1 MNCNASV
8 NVSSEEIKK
17 QVAELSKAST
27 EIDRTRKSIVSQYQQ
42 LGTTWNDAKYKA
54 LGDIVQESNSSLRN
68 IEKIFLQSQKALLSI
83 LSVVQEYE
91 ASNLYPTGAV
101 SGGISD
107 GGSDG
112 GFTRHLSPD
121 EVNARWQS
129 GVESIN
135 EQIANYREALLS
147 RGVPECKWLNETLA
161 KHRAQMLEQQGY
173 DLDVASGHGADSVH
187 NGDAYH
193 YPGDYN
199 EFYNQ
204 LADEFR
210 QHSLTETNPHYSEAP
225 HWRDNCQRCVPALE
239 MRRRGEEV
247 TARPS
252 TYGSHI
258 WLTGLLTYGKTRLC
272 CIRKEPE
279 WSRSTILWPLGATEL
294 VLKSWYIGMDHTE
307 EDTLLSLN
315 AETEKQFFLILKRD
329 VWMSLIISGVLFLTQ
344 HSIAELIIWNSPAIL
359 MNVIRR

>member
-1 MNCNASV
+1 MPSV

-17 QVAELSKAST
+17 QAAELSKAST

-252 TYGSHI
+252 TYGSSH
-258 WLTGLLTYGKTRLC
+258 LAYR
-272 CIRKEPE
+272 P
-279 WSRSTILWPLGATEL
+279 
-294 VLKSWYIGMDHTE
+294 
-307 EDTLLSLN
+307 
-315 AETEKQFFLILKRD
+315 FD
-329 VWMSLIISGVLFLTQ
+329 VWQNPTVLHTQ
-344 HSIAELIIWNSPAIL
+344 GTGMEQIDNSMASWGDGARAQVVVYWDGPHGGGHTFIAERRNGETIFSDPQTGRMDVSNYFGR
-359 MNVIRR
+359 VIPNTTQYCRIDNLEFSSYIDECYQEVA